1 MFEMWF
7 PTCNKFPAP
16 AAYVARGDMDI
27 YQLGPPASYFS
38 LLEHAAEVLETEDN
52 QHKRGWEEIPGCF
65 MKSENIYSTD
75 SIISL

>member
-1 MFEMWF
+1 
-7 PTCNKFPAP
+7 
-16 AAYVARGDMDI
+16 MDI